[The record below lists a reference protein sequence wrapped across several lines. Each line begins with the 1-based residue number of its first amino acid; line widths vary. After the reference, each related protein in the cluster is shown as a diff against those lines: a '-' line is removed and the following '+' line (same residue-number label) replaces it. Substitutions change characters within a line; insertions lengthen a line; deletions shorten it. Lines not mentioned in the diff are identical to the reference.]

1 MEEGLFFINTKLKSM
16 GLLVQSM
23 IPFLVSDIV
32 SSLNTLSN
40 LEFTIS
46 HPQIKLTLNTLRE
59 RQLEDGLWDLK

>member
-23 IPFLVSDIV
+23 IPFLVSDII

-46 HPQIKLTLNTLRE
+46 HPQIKLALNTLRE
-59 RQLEDGLWDLK
+59 RQLENVLWDLK